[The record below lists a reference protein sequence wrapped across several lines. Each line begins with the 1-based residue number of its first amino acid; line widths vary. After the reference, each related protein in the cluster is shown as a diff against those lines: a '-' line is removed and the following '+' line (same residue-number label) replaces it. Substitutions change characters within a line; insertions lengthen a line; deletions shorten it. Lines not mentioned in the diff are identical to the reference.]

1 MALPWRVSCHSVGV
15 LLFSGFR
22 CLENGYWT
30 WPWWLLSSVSFFRLL
45 FGRKGRAVCWVM
57 CGGIGLQYGSMC
69 GGIGLQY
76 MTSVCISSWWG
87 LDSRGSFLV
96 HSRSLGLSRLLGICW
111 AQWRPATCWG
121 PSIEWD
127 PPPPGFPALFLIHR
141 NQALA
146 LRSGPG
152 SFSAGEV
159 LNKHILNALIPDLS
173 KAF

>member
-1 MALPWRVSCHSVGV
+1 MFRKWVLNLALMASLKCQFLPASIWQEGESS
-15 LLFSGFR
+15 
-22 CLENGYWT
+22 
-30 WPWWLLSSVSFFRLL
+30 LLSDVR
-45 FGRKGRAVCWVM
+45 
-57 CGGIGLQYGSMC
+57 GIGLQYGSMC

-127 PPPPGFPALFLIHR
+127 PPPGFPALFLIHR